1 MGARVSRTDFEW
13 VYSDEP
19 HATRRKLILKKYPE
33 IKKLMQPY
41 PWFKWQIVAMVTVQL
56 VMFWLLRDASWFALT
71 MWAYFFGGVINHALM
86 LGMHEIAHNHAF
98 GPGRHLA
105 NRLFGMF
112 TNLPV
117 GIPAS
122 VSFRKYHLEH
132 HRYQGIDTIDVDL
145 PTELEAKLFDRTF
158 TKLLWV
164 ALQPFFYALR
174 PVLVYPKPVC
184 NLEILNW
191 VTQVTFNI
199 LVYHFFGVKIMYYMI
214 GGSLLAMGLHP
225 VAGHFVSEHYM
236 FKKGFETYSYYGI
249 LNCLTFNV
257 GYHMEHHD
265 FPGVPGAKL
274 PMVKKIAGEFYDHLP
289 HHDSWVKVLYD
300 FVVDP
305 DIGPYARVKRK
316 GKEIDAMLFGE
327 AGQGDTNEKTTA
339 GNGETPC
346 REGEKE
352 D

>member
-1 MGARVSRTDFEW
+1 MPSALASFSSMNEK
-13 VYSDEP
+13 
-19 HATRRKLILKKYPE
+19 HPE
-33 IKKLMQPY
+33 IQKLMKPY
-41 PWFKWQIVAMVTVQL
+41 PWFKWQIVAMVTTQL
-56 VMFWLLRDASWFALT
+56 FMFYMLQDASWFTLT

-86 LGMHEIAHNHAF
+86 LGIHEIAHNHAF
-98 GPGRHLA
+98 GPGRPLP

-112 TNLPV
+112 TNLPI

-122 VSFRKYHLEH
+122 ISFRKYHLEH
-132 HRYQGIDTIDVDL
+132 HRYQGIDSIDADL
-145 PTELEAKLFDRTF
+145 PTELEAKLFCHTF
-158 TKLLWV
+158 TKLIWII
-164 ALQPFFYALR
+164 LQPLFYALR
-174 PVLVYPKPVC
+174 PVFVFPKPVTKLELI
-184 NLEILNW
+184 NL
-191 VTQVTFNI
+191 VTQITFDV
-199 LVYHFFGVKIMYYMI
+199 LVYHFFGAKIVYYMI

-274 PMVKKIAGEFYDHLP
+274 PMVKKIAGEFYDDLP

-300 FVVDP
+300 FIMDP
-305 DIGPYARVKRK
+305 EIGPYARIKRK
-316 GKEIDAMLFGE
+316 GAIDPTLLGGQKAE
-327 AGQGDTNEKTTA
+327 ADVSGRITESGQGDAQKQ
-339 GNGETPC
+339 
-346 REGEKE
+346 